1 MTNAGTLHRHK
12 RTAEAVVRDLRA
24 DGWNARV
31 AKASNQVK
39 RATGKA
45 WIAVLGKRK
54 K

>member
-1 MTNAGTLHRHK
+1 MANAGTLHRT
-12 RTAEAVVRDLRA
+12 RRAAEGVVADLRA

>member
-1 MTNAGTLHRHK
+1 MHNQGTLHRYK
-12 RTAEAVVRDLRA
+12 RTAEAVVKDLRA

-31 AKASNQVK
+31 ARASGQVR

-45 WIAVLGKRK
+45 WVAVLGKRK